1 MYSFVFPTH
10 RFKLD
15 ILGKASLVVEKHNLS
30 WKSTIGFRRKKIG
43 CGKAQL
49 VGGKAPG
56 CVKSTIGCGKSTIG
70 WGKAQFVNP
79 GQIVIFGSVPA
90 QVPMPCLARAS
101 DNLRIFKN
109 ILQGL
114 LPGQSPIFC
123 IVVRQYIQV

>member
-1 MYSFVFPTH
+1 MVV
-10 RFKLD
+10 
-15 ILGKASLVVEKHNLS
+15 GKAQFVVVKETAVVEKALLVV
-30 WKSTIGFRRKKIG
+30 RK
-43 CGKAQL
+43 ALL
-49 VGGKAPG
+49 VGGKHYWLGESTIG

-123 IVVRQYIQV
+123 IVVRQYIDV